1 MRIDSHHHFW
11 NYSPEAY
18 PWIGGDM
25 AVLKRDFSPA
35 DLKPLLD
42 EASMGG
48 VISVQARAVEAENE
62 FLLQQAA
69 EHAWILGV
77 VGWLDLCAPDA
88 AEKVARFSERP
99 KAVGLREVLQG
110 MTDRDHCLRADFNR
124 GLAFLHDFGLAYDLL
139 IYADQLPSATAC
151 VDKHPAQCFVL
162 DHIAKPTIGGPA
174 GVDPAWA
181 NGIRELAKRANVF
194 CKLSGMITEVIPA
207 LEDWDPDLLGPWF
220 DVVLDAFGPDRLLF
234 GSDWPVCLLR
244 GEYADWVQCVDF
256 WISDLSA
263 DEQSAILGG
272 NAKRAYGLA

>member
-25 AVLKRDFSPA
+25 SVLKRDFSPA

-42 EASMGG
+42 EASIGG
-48 VISVQARAVEAENE
+48 VISVQARTDETEND
-62 FLLQQAA
+62 FLLEYAA
-69 EHAWILGV
+69 AHDWILGV
-77 VGWLDLCAPDA
+77 VGWLDLTAPDA
-88 AEKVARFSERP
+88 GEKVARFAERP

-110 MTDRDHCLRADFNR
+110 MTERDYCLRDDFNR
-124 GLAFLHDFGLAYDLL
+124 GLAALHDFGLTYDLL
-139 IYADQLPSATAC
+139 IYADQLTAATGC
-151 VDKHPAQCFVL
+151 VDKHPAQTFVL
-162 DHIAKPTIGGPA
+162 DHIAKPAIGGPA
-174 GVDPAWA
+174 GVDPAWSA
-181 NGIRELAKRANVF
+181 GIRELAKRGNVY

-220 DVVLDAFGPDRLLF
+220 DVVLDAFGPERLLF

-244 GEYADWVQCVDF
+244 GEYADWIQCVEF
-256 WISDLSA
+256 WISGLSA
-263 DEQSAILGG
+263 AEQSAILGD